1 MGAFLATTIFG
12 VLISVMGI
20 INMTGNI
27 STLHWYHRKRV
38 AEVDKKPMGKLVG
51 LGTLIIGLSMI
62 IFGVLF
68 LFFEK
73 TQMGVYVW
81 VGSGILIAGLA
92 IGLILN
98 IYAIIKY
105 NKGLF

>member
-1 MGAFLATTIFG
+1 MTAFLVTSIFG
-12 VLISVMGI
+12 LIISIIGI

-38 AEVDKKPMGKLVG
+38 SKNDKKPMGKLVG
-51 LGTLIIGLSMI
+51 IGTLLIGLSMI

-68 LFFEK
+68 LIYKK
-73 TQMGVYVW
+73 TKLEIF
-81 VGSGILIAGLA
+81 ILIGIILLVF
-92 IGLILN
+92 GLIVGLIFN
-98 IYAIIKY
+98 FYAIIKY

>member
-1 MGAFLATTIFG
+1 MGAFLATVILG
-12 VLISVMGI
+12 VIISIIGI

-38 AEVDKKPMGKLVG
+38 SKEDCKPMGKLVG
-51 LGTLIIGLSMI
+51 LGTLIIGIAMI
-62 IFGVLF
+62 IFGILF

-73 TQMGVYVW
+73 TSLLVFIW
-81 VGSGILIAGLA
+81 VGSSILISALV
-92 IGLILN
+92 IGLVLN